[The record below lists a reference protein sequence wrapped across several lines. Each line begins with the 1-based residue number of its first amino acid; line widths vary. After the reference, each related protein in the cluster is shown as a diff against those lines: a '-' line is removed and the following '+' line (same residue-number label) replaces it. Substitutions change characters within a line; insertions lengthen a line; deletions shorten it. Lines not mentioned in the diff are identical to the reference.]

1 MKLKDIGLFLREGIE
16 TYFAAQEIPVV
27 VRYFDPSY
35 QVRSRPANCEDA
47 VLCDVVARHA
57 AHTAMAG
64 KTGLVIGFLHDRLIH
79 VPIEFLAAHTKR
91 LDPASGWW
99 RSVFATTGQP
109 ERFAW
114 AHDSLTTAMSAQRRQ
129 DTRSARQTGLCPLR
143 SVPKGLVPVGRGELK
158 LRLQPMVER
167 TSFRFAF
174 LLPNE
179 IGAHRD
185 FIVSWSRTSVR
196 HMHFCR

>member
-1 MKLKDIGLFLREGIE
+1 
-16 TYFAAQEIPVV
+16 
-27 VRYFDPSY
+27 
-35 QVRSRPANCEDA
+35 
-47 VLCDVVARHA
+47 
-57 AHTAMAG
+57 
-64 KTGLVIGFLHDRLIH
+64 
-79 VPIEFLAAHTKR
+79 TKR